1 MQEGQEGF
9 AKRVLALKK
18 NRVLAC
24 IAACVVAGA
33 CVLGVSGCASE
44 EADAEKE
51 EALAALDSAFD
62 ATNEVQN
69 VCYQDG
75 TYNLSAE
82 YMGSEGSFDG
92 IIDVHYI
99 VPEDSDSFVSQLQA
113 AMSTS
118 GEMTSG
124 SGEYFE
130 GDSISDN
137 SFSFNAY
144 IYESSLYFDM
154 GGSLLG
160 GETEKLRVD
169 VTDEMI
175 AEMEGDSDS
184 SDSDGELEFSDF
196 ADYIDVEAY
205 DGSSIEIDVDVRSVI
220 LQEYS
225 AYLYEEYGEYVEETD
240 EAYVDFLVLDDL
252 KSLGSAIGDPELELA
267 ATIADDGTLSSLS
280 VEGDCSFDPLAL
292 MTLASEGYHD
302 FSSYFG
308 FFSSDL
314 EIEFSAS
321 IPTITASSDQSI
333 TFPDFSGY
341 QSYEELMEEYGD
353 YYYDYDEDEEP
364 GTEEN
369 PYDDVS
375 LPSSGNVDCDDGSCS
390 GDSTCDDG
398 ACDADP
404 CDSGTCT
411 EGTCSGSCSC
421 GSDCSGCDDDAGCDD
436 DSCNSSSGCDSGSD
450 CNSSGHGHHGHH
462 SH

>member
-1 MQEGQEGF
+1 M
-9 AKRVLALKK
+9 
-18 NRVLAC
+18 
-24 IAACVVAGA
+24 
-33 CVLGVSGCASE
+33 LGISGCASE
-44 EADAEKE
+44 DTSTEKE

-75 TYNLSAE
+75 TYELSAE

-99 VPEDSDSFVSQLQA
+99 VPEDSSDSVGQLQA

-154 GGSLLG
+154 GGSMLG

-169 VTDEMI
+169 ITDEML
-175 AEMEGDSDS
+175 EDMESDSDS

-196 ADYIDVEAY
+196 ADCIDVEAY
-205 DGSSIEIDVDVRSVI
+205 DGSSIDIEIDVRSAI

-225 AYLYEEYGEYVEETD
+225 AYLYEEYGEYAEDVD
-240 EAYVDFLVLDDL
+240 ELYIDFLVLEDL
-252 KSLGSAIGDPELELA
+252 KSLGSAIGKPELELT

-292 MTLASEGYHD
+292 MMLASEGYQD

-314 EIEFSAS
+314 EIELSAS

-333 TFPDFSGY
+333 TFPDFSSY

-375 LPSSGNVDCDDGSCS
+375 LPSSGSASCDNG
-390 GDSTCDDG
+390 T
-398 ACDADP
+398 CDADS
-404 CDSGTCT
+404 CDGGSCADGTC
-411 EGTCSGSCSC
+411 GNACDGNCSGGSCSC
-421 GSDCSGCDDDAGCDD
+421 DSDCIGCDDDCNGYCDD
-436 DSCNSSSGCDSGSD
+436 DADCDGNSCSGSGCSSSSDCSSGSD
-450 CNSSGHGHHGHH
+450 CDSGSGHGHHGHH
-462 SH
+462 SR